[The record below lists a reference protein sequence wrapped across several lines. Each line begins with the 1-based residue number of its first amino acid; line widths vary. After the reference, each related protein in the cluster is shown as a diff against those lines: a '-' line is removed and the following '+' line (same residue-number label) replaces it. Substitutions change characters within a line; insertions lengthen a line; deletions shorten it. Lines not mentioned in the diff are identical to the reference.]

1 MSGVLF
7 DARWVRP
14 GMTGVGRYAYNLLRG
29 TGIPRERCA
38 VILTWDCPQADD
50 FAGFRI
56 FRTGIDITAHP
67 RSDLFEQ
74 FLLPWLCWRHGYN
87 ALVSFEGRVPVFHPG
102 IRTYPI
108 IYDMTF
114 AQEKDSHSLKY
125 RFFLGMHARL
135 SRWFA
140 TRVITISE
148 TVRKDLIV
156 ILGMRES
163 KVVVVYPAGSRL
175 ADHAPVPIPDLQG
188 PFFLAVGIT
197 NTRKNLP
204 AILAAFA
211 IARSRTPGLR
221 LAVSGTTS
229 LITAAAVATAFRQG
243 MEAGS
248 DTTAASQTPA
258 EAVLNLGFVGEGQL
272 RWLYEHAAGLVFASR
287 NEGFGIPL
295 VDAAEFHCPLLC
307 SDIPV
312 FREVAGEA
320 AEYFNPRDPADIA
333 RAMASALAEPAEA
346 RSRAAR
352 LQGRFSW
359 DRSAKALTHLLGLN
373 DLTDPIIPMRRT

>member
-14 GMTGVGRYAYNLLRG
+14 GMTGVGRYAYNLLRAS
-29 TGIPRERCA
+29 GIPRERCA
-38 VILTWDCPQADD
+38 VILARDCPHADE

-56 FRTGIDITAHP
+56 FRTGVDITAHP

-74 FLLPWLCWRHGYN
+74 CLLPWLCWRHGYRS
-87 ALVSFEGRVPVFHPG
+87 LVSFEGRVPIFHPG

-108 IYDMTF
+108 IYDVTF

-125 RFFLGMHARL
+125 RFFLGLHARL
-135 SRWFA
+135 SRLFA
-140 TRVITISE
+140 TRVITISG
-148 TVRKDLIV
+148 TVRRDLV
-156 ILGMRES
+156 EVMGMRKE
-163 KVVVVYPAGSRL
+163 KVSVVYPAGSRL
-175 ADHAPVPIPDLQG
+175 ADHAPIPVPDLSG

-211 IARSRTPGLR
+211 IARMRTPGLR
-221 LAVSGTTS
+221 LAVSGNAR
-229 LITAAAVATAFRQG
+229 LI
-243 MEAGS
+243 AGS
-248 DTTAASQTPA
+248 RLPDG
-258 EAVLNLGFVGEGQL
+258 VLNLGFVGEGEL

-295 VDAAEFHCPLLC
+295 VDAAEFRCPLLC

-320 AEYFNPRDPADIA
+320 ADYFNPRDPADIA
-333 RAMASALAEPAEA
+333 RAMDTALAEPAEA

-352 LQGRFSW
+352 LQGKFSW
-359 DRSAKALTHLLGLN
+359 DRSALIMM
-373 DLTDPIIPMRRT
+373 DLINEKDGKDGKDGTDGIDPTDPAGRA